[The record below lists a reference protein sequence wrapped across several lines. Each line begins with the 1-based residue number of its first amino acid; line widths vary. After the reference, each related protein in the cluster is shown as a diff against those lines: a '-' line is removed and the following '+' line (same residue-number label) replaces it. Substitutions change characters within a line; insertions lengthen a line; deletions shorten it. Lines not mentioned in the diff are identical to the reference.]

1 MTALPPWPPGS
12 GARTVVDA
20 LGGSAAARLVGGVV
34 RDRVLGLE
42 AHDVD
47 VATVHPPPE
56 AQRLLARAGIDSV
69 PTGIAH
75 GTVTALVPDGAI
87 EVTTLRRDVET
98 DGRHAV
104 VSFTDDWR
112 EDAARRDFTMNA
124 LYAEA
129 DTGAL
134 HDYHNGLDD
143 LAAGRVRFIGTP
155 ALRIAEDRLRVLR
168 FFRFTARFGQRPDPA
183 AVAAVAAAAGTLAQL
198 SAERVAAELWRLL
211 ALPRPGDAVSLM
223 LELEVLAEWLPEA
236 TRLLD
241 YRALLAAEDAAG
253 LDRSPVRGLAALLPP
268 DPAVAV
274 RVAQRLK
281 LSGGIRTRLTRAA
294 DRAADLPLAESI
306 HRVGREATIDRLLLN
321 GEAGRV
327 AGALSLSV
335 PPLSVKGRD
344 VLALGV
350 PPGPEVSAIL
360 QEVEAAWLAE
370 QLPDEAR
377 QRELLA
383 AAVGQRFRAADDD
396 ATPP

>member
-20 LGGSAAARLVGGVV
+20 LGGSVAARLVGGVV

-360 QEVEAAWLAE
+360 QEVEATWLAE
-370 QLPDEAR
+370 QSPDEAR